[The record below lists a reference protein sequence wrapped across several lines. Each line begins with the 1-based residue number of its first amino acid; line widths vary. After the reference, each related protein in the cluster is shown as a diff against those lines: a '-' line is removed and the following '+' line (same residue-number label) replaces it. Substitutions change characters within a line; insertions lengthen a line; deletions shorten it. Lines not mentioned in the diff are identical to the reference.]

1 LNWQGGSTYATTVNT
16 YNVRDQ
22 VTQVRQ
28 YAGAETSGTYQDT
41 TMTYD
46 GYGRLKTKHVPEQ
59 DAGTATTWVY
69 NTDHTIQSI
78 TDARGAS
85 TTLTYNNGR
94 HLPNVVTHALAGSST
109 IVESFSYDAAGNRT
123 SMSDSSGGTTY
134 QYNQLSQMTAETR
147 TFAGLGGSYAL
158 AYEYH
163 VGGQLKS
170 LTDHTN
176 QRINYA
182 YDSAGRFNALTGTN
196 YTYGQFINNVSYRAW
211 GGPRQLS
218 YGTGRTESV
227 TYNARLKTNHYEM
240 PAAGGFGAAVSID
253 YQYYD
258 DGRLKY
264 SHDLLDNRFDRSYEY
279 DHVAR
284 LTKAFSGAEARGEP
298 ATNDRP
304 YKETATYD
312 AFNHLNVRS
321 SKHWSKLMGFGSSD
335 TYVNNRRVGWTYD
348 AGGNWLS
355 GAGRQKTYDAAGR
368 PSNTSW
374 TGGYFNEFLDGDGWR
389 VKATE
394 PNQVTYYLRSTVLG
408 GQVVEE
414 LNSSGAKQQSFIYI
428 GQKVVGHDWANGNVS
443 LRHEDPAGVTVRSS
457 LPQAAFV
464 SYFAELDPWGAEV
477 FSWDPYLDDP
487 EFSGGRGESGPVYS
501 GFGDIG
507 MPSTGCML
515 DGVYALC
522 DFISR
527 GMNSGALALQLTQG
541 GKTKQFPIAPGLLG
555 MYAVW
560 VEDAG
565 KKLNRP
571 QTPIGAQVSE
581 DDVIAT
587 NTDDDGLGHWELI
600 SFAPQNTASGATL
613 GKRVPCPTGENLLG
627 NSIVQ
632 KALDQAFVDSKSGT
646 IQEHEEG
653 GYIWANKNRDI
664 KITRV
669 DPGPFAV
676 GINGPM
682 HINIL
687 RDQVPNAPDG
697 FALVGYFHT
706 HPYYEGQPVNGMNDI
721 YNAPSLPSGADQL
734 TAYDLG
740 VPGLI
745 AYRDKT
751 GQRRNV
757 SYGPDRNTYC
767 Y

>member
-1 LNWQGGSTYATTVNT
+1 
-16 YNVRDQ
+16 
-22 VTQVRQ
+22 
-28 YAGAETSGTYQDT
+28 
-41 TMTYD
+41 MTYD
-46 GYGRLKTKHVPEQ
+46 GYGRLKTRHVPEQ
-59 DAGTATTWVY
+59 DAGTATSWVY

-85 TTLTYNNGR
+85 TTFTYNNGR

-134 QYNQLSQMTAETR
+134 QYNQLSQMTSETR

-211 GGPRQLS
+211 GGPRQIS
-218 YGTGRTESV
+218 YGNGRTESV
-227 TYNARLKTNHYEM
+227 TYNARLKTNHYEI
-240 PAAGGFGAAVSID
+240 PAGGGFGAAVSID

-321 SKHWSKLMGFGSSD
+321 SKHWSKLLGFGSSD

-348 AGGNWLS
+348 AEGNWLS

-368 PSNTSW
+368 PGNTSW

-443 LRHEDPAGVTVRSS
+443 LLHEDPAGVTVRSS
-457 LPQAAFV
+457 IPQAAFV
-464 SYFAELDPWGAEV
+464 TYFAELDPWGAEV

-487 EFSGGRGESGPVYS
+487 EFSGGRGESGPVYP

-527 GMNSGALALQLTQG
+527 GMNSGAMALQLTQG
-541 GKTKQFPIAPGLLG
+541 GKTKQFPIEPGLLG

-565 KKLNRP
+565 KKLNKP
-571 QTPIGAQVSE
+571 QTPVDAQISA

-600 SFAPQNTASGATL
+600 SFAPQNPVPLPGTDAIKSRLNTGNCNAYIASLIAKANELYGGNGNVAVAKDGLDLLSKISAQGGFVTKDFLKLEGWPIAGTVSGSIAAKTATVLIST
-613 GKRVPCPTGENLLG
+613 RFMIG
-627 NSIVQ
+627 NSASTIAMWQ
-632 KALDQAFVDSKSGT
+632 TDYINTAIHEMLHLSGKY
-646 IQEHEEG
+646 G
-653 GYIWANKNRDI
+653 GYDDTQLATAASKLPGAAAGLPAPPKDHKDMKAIFANS
-664 KITRV
+664 
-669 DPGPFAV
+669 
-676 GINGPM
+676 
-682 HINIL
+682 
-687 RDQVPNAPDG
+687 
-697 FALVGYFHT
+697 GYFDTELKKHC
-706 HPYYEGQPVNGMNDI
+706 GG
-721 YNAPSLPSGADQL
+721 
-734 TAYDLG
+734 
-740 VPGLI
+740 
-745 AYRDKT
+745 K
-751 GQRRNV
+751 
-757 SYGPDRNTYC
+757 
-767 Y
+767 